1 MNNDKLLPLNIQMFA
16 ATDLSLGGVKPKLT
30 PDFFNTS
37 EYQLQLKENFI
48 VVFESNDI
56 LGENFELLAESVT
69 LPQRQ
74 IEQISVPYA
83 NKNINIA
90 GRNTFTNMTI
100 VVRDVISKD
109 TELLIS
115 KWFEKMLEL
124 KTGQRGSIGD
134 STGKN
139 GYKINIEVIPLS
151 PNGDKGR
158 PSIAKG
164 CFPINVDFG
173 ALSYT
178 DTGLRTLSL
187 EISVDDFGRKELFE

>member
-1 MNNDKLLPLNIQMFA
+1 MAQITGGA
-16 ATDLSLGGVKPKLT
+16 SSLSTAGITPKLT
-30 PDFFNTS
+30 PDFFNTD

-56 LGENFELLAESVT
+56 IGEGFELVCESVT

-74 IEQISVPYA
+74 IEQIAVPYA

-90 GRNTFTNMTI
+90 GRNSFTNMTI

-109 TELLIS
+109 TEAKITN
-115 KWFEKMLEL
+115 WFEKMLEL
-124 KTGQRGSIGD
+124 KTGIRGSIGD
-134 STGKN
+134 NNGKN
-139 GYKINIEVIPLS
+139 GYKLNIEVIPLS
-151 PNGDKGR
+151 PNGDRGR

-164 CFPINVDFG
+164 CFPISVDWG

-178 DTGLRTLSL
+178 DTGLRTISM
-187 EISVDDFGRKELFE
+187 EVSVDDFGRKELFQ

>member
-1 MNNDKLLPLNIQMFA
+1 MKLNLQLFA
-16 ATDLSLGGVKPKLT
+16 ATDLSTGGVAPKLT
-30 PDFFNTS
+30 PDFFNTE

-48 VVFESNDI
+48 VIFETNDI
-56 LGENFELLAESVT
+56 LGQDFELVAESVT

-74 IEQISVPYA
+74 VEQIAVPYA

-109 TELLIS
+109 TELLVE
-115 KWFEKMLEL
+115 KWMEKTL
-124 KTGQRGSIGD
+124 KLKDGTRGSIGD

-139 GYKINIEVIPLS
+139 GYKINLSVIPLA

-164 CFPINVDFG
+164 CFIVSTDFG
-173 ALSYT
+173 ELSYVNS
-178 DTGLRTLSL
+178 GLRTFSIEL
-187 EISVDDFGRKELFE
+187 SVDDFGRKELFD

>member
-1 MNNDKLLPLNIQMFA
+1 MA
-16 ATDLSLGGVKPKLT
+16 ATDLTLGGVKPRLT

-37 EYQLQLKENFI
+37 DYQLQLKENFI
-48 VVFESNDI
+48 IVFESNDI
-56 LGENFELLAESVT
+56 LGDSFELVAESVT

-74 IEQISVPYA
+74 IEQIAVPYA

-90 GRNTFTNMTI
+90 GRNSFTNMTI

-115 KWFEKMLEL
+115 NWFEKMLEL
-124 KTGQRGSIGD
+124 KTGMRGSIGD

-139 GYKINIEVIPLS
+139 GYKINIEIIPLS

-164 CFPINVDFG
+164 CFPISVDWG
-173 ALSYT
+173 ELSYT
-178 DTGLRTLSL
+178 NTGMRTLSMEL
-187 EISVDDFGRKELFE
+187 SVDDYGRKELFD

>member
-1 MNNDKLLPLNIQMFA
+1 
-16 ATDLSLGGVKPKLT
+16 
-30 PDFFNTS
+30 
-37 EYQLQLKENFI
+37 
-48 VVFESNDI
+48 
-56 LGENFELLAESVT
+56 
-69 LPQRQ
+69 
-74 IEQISVPYA
+74 
-83 NKNINIA
+83 
-90 GRNTFTNMTI
+90 MTI

-109 TELLIS
+109 TELLINN
-115 KWFEKMLEL
+115 WFEKMLAL

-164 CFPINVDFG
+164 CFPVSVDWG

-187 EISVDDFGRKELFE
+187 ELSVDDYGRKELFE